1 MRAPHRAEATID
13 MTARALHRSSSVGHA
28 LSKMRRMML
37 DPIYIFHVVNIGPA
51 IRPSMSMP
59 PMIRMIR
66 YPARAAH
73 RAAGMRHFRLDS
85 IHALAIR

>member
-1 MRAPHRAEATID
+1 

-37 DPIYIFHVVNIGPA
+37 DPPIYIFHVVNIGPA

-59 PMIRMIR
+59 ALHDTHDTVSLGP
-66 YPARAAH
+66 PTARPPCDTSGQIVS
-73 RAAGMRHFRLDS
+73 R
-85 IHALAIR
+85 